1 MEVTFRDITMATID
15 EALSGPRFVPWVGAT
30 RRRMGIIS
38 DIRRPK
44 YQRKI
49 ANRNNVIVFYD
60 FLSVSFY
67 VCVCCV
73 CAARTLLPQTH
84 STNACTYTVSTRN
97 YFSFGTTTECSIVE
111 QNWTEIFP
119 DPFYPPL
126 GGTYK
131 IQPAGGQKETV
142 EIFGQDSGFSM
153 AQLLDNETNASLL
166 KYDNVPK

>member
-1 MEVTFRDITMATID
+1 
-15 EALSGPRFVPWVGAT
+15 
-30 RRRMGIIS
+30 MGIIS

-44 YQRKI
+44 YQ
-49 ANRNNVIVFYD
+49 
-60 FLSVSFY
+60 
-67 VCVCCV
+67 
-73 CAARTLLPQTH
+73 Q
-84 STNACTYTVSTRN
+84 
-97 YFSFGTTTECSIVE
+97 CSIVE